1 MTGTVGSP
9 ISHPHLSRRQWL
21 QAGSIG
27 LMGLT
32 QADVQAARD
41 QNRRAPVKSVIYLF
55 LSGGLGQ
62 HDSFDMKPDAPDNIR
77 GEFDPVSTR
86 TPGLQICE
94 HLPRLADCSDK
105 WAVVRSLSHST
116 NGHSLGHH
124 IMLTGRSD
132 TPRGF
137 SGNKPQAT
145 DHPSIV
151 SQVGY
156 LLRDRSNPNSIVSCI
171 AVARENARQIRDVI
185 TTEMWEQINDL
196 HWSLQDDEDIWRE
209 PVQEQLRIIR
219 RGCQLVYGITD
230 TTLSRDLS
238 WLFSQLGRLIER
250 ADKTSRILD
259 VKYFLLLPSPEE
271 VGGVL
276 DELQWITLLRTAGAY
291 QMYRQSMQHAIS
303 PASVARFL
311 LLDPIFPRS
320 VRYCLQGISDTLQ
333 QIQRQPNQD
342 TPDDLDCL
350 RGQLLARWSYVR
362 IDNLIEAGLHE
373 AIDQLQQDLN
383 QLHNLIQ
390 TRYFTS
396 AELRSTPTD
405 HACALSSFTA

>member
-1 MTGTVGSP
+1 M
-9 ISHPHLSRRQWL
+9 LSRVADSLYWINRYLERAENISRFLEVSEAMALDCPPGSAEPWLPLVEVTGDRQ
-21 QAGSIG
+21 
-27 LMGLT
+27 
-32 QADVQAARD
+32 R
-41 QNRRAPVKSVIYLF
+41 
-55 LSGGLGQ
+55 
-62 HDSFDMKPDAPDNIR
+62 FDTAYPDA
-77 GEFDPVSTR
+77 
-86 TPGLQICE
+86 TPKQ
-94 HLPRLADCSDK
+94 
-105 WAVVRSLSHST
+105 VVH
-116 NGHSLGHH
+116 
-124 IMLTGRSD
+124 
-132 TPRGF
+132 F
-137 SGNKPQAT
+137 
-145 DHPSIV
+145 
-151 SQVGY
+151 

-291 QMYRQSMQHAIS
+291 QMYRQSMQQAIS

-311 LLDPIFPRS
+311 LLDPSFPRS

-333 QIQRQPNQD
+333 QIQQLPSQD

-383 QLHNLIQ
+383 QLYSLIQ

-396 AELRSTPTD
+396 ADLRSTPTD
-405 HACALSSFTA
+405 PACVLSSFTA